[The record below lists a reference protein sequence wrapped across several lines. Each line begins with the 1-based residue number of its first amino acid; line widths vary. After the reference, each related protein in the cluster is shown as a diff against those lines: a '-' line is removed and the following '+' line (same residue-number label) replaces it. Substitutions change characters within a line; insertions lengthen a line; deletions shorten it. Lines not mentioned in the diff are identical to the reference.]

1 MIPAISADRA
11 GAVVATPRGGRDAR
25 VAVYMAKA
33 SGGEAPPP
41 GAGLKTVT
49 LTVLG
54 EAMSSAG
61 IVAAS
66 CVVLTKA
73 VVRAAP
79 SHWTTEPATGTAVL
93 L

>member
-25 VAVYMAKA
+25 VAVYMVKA
-33 SGGEAPPP
+33 SGGESPPP
-41 GAGLKTVT
+41 GVGLKTVT
-49 LTVLG
+49 VTVLA

-61 IVAAS
+61 IVAVN
-66 CVVLTKA
+66 CVVLTK
-73 VVRAAP
+73 VVARTP
-79 SHWTTEPATGTAVL
+79 PPHWTTELATGTAVL